1 MNNSHCPIEDP
12 KPEFRLLIINRSGNS
27 TKTASGNLIRNRM
40 QNPKYY
46 TVGHKYEEINDFE
59 KLISAN
65 QIPTLHKALT
75 WRKSVIVE
83 VNVCGYER
91 TINYMKDV
99 KGYSKDYDAVLVP
112 IINSSFKLIEDSIGT
127 IDDLISVGMPAHKIR
142 VLFNRDPDSNESFE
156 KMTDRLDELKIT
168 YNLEAQVKNHIC
180 YEELRRYK
188 ELHDPELKYN
198 DITENTL
205 DANEEELEKLEKLRV
220 GEEPE
225 DSRKKLINLVS
236 LQRKVLAYKQHHDEV
251 FKALFSDFTSR

>member
-1 MNNSHCPIEDP
+1 MEDP

-46 TVGHKYEEINDFE
+46 TVGHKYKEINDSE

-65 QIPTLHKALT
+65 QIPRLHKALT

-83 VNVCGYER
+83 VEVCGYER

-99 KGYSKDYDAVLVP
+99 KSYSKDYDAVLVP

-142 VLFNRDPDSNESFE
+142 VLFNRDPDSNESFK

-168 YNLEAQVKNHIC
+168 YNLETQVKNHIC
-180 YEELRRYK
+180 YEELHKYQ
-188 ELHDPELKYN
+188 ESHDPELKYN

-205 DANEEELEKLEKLRV
+205 DANEEALEKLEKLRV

-225 DSRKKLINLVS
+225 DSRKKLIDLVS
-236 LQRKVLAYKQHHDEV
+236 LQRKVLAYKQHHDEI
-251 FKALFSDFTSR
+251 FKAIFSDFT